1 MPHPVGV
8 LFGAQHY
15 SPSQQASFPT
25 GGSAPNG
32 TEVGRGKINAL
43 PYQASS
49 LGHVPLCKQFL
60 KTKAAKTRQSSSPVT
75 CLHFKKTKCSDQ
87 SLVGINT
94 NLCRDKTWEHK
105 RACLSHLSPWQAR
118 TDTQHARLLKPTSW
132 QLMRRAPALWAES
145 LKCISR

>member
-32 TEVGRGKINAL
+32 TEVGKSTHCPTRL
-43 PYQASS
+43 PVWAMCPSANN
-49 LGHVPLCKQFL
+49 FL

-118 TDTQHARLLKPTSW
+118 TDTQHARLLKPTLW
-132 QLMRRAPALWAES
+132 QLMSRAPALWAES